1 MKNRRIIASWD
12 KVEPDAIAAERML
25 GAILARNHS
34 GRPERGRASSVL
46 QTLSGRRLVPI
57 VACFALA
64 ITLVAV
70 VGSNAGWFGGKAL
83 TAELGGGS
91 TLSFYQGDLLG
102 STGFAFDFETSSRD
116 LTASESRV
124 LFGDLPATAH
134 ATFNTENHSFVRLEG
149 RIGETKVIM
158 AAPGMPLSDTSIE
171 GNEAVSQVAGVPVTA
186 GYFITDAN
194 SRGTKNIIYFA
205 SFALD
210 DVQVYVEH
218 GGDESNS
225 ETLRNETASVVES
238 LIQNGPPDLSQV
250 TE

>member
-12 KVEPDAIAAERML
+12 KAEPDSIATERML
-25 GAILARNHS
+25 GAILARSHS
-34 GRPERGRASSVL
+34 GRPERGGASSVL
-46 QTLSGRRLVPI
+46 QALSGRRLVPI
-57 VACFALA
+57 AACLVFAIA
-64 ITLVAV
+64 LVAA
-70 VGSNAGWFGGKAL
+70 VGSSAGWFGGKAL

-91 TLSFYQGDLLG
+91 TLSFYQGDLPG
-102 STGFAFDFETSSRD
+102 SAGLAFDFETSSRD

-124 LFGDLPATAH
+124 FFGDLPATAH
-134 ATFNTENHSFVRLEG
+134 ATFNTEDHSFVRLEG

-158 AAPGMPLSDTSIE
+158 AASGMPLSDTSIE
-171 GNEAVSQVAGVPVTA
+171 GNEAVSQVAGVSVTA

-210 DVQVYVEH
+210 GVQVYVEH
-218 GGDESNS
+218 GGDESDS
-225 ETLRNETASVVES
+225 EALCNETASVIES
-238 LIQNGPPDLSQV
+238 LIQNGPPDLSQI